1 MLAAAFDEAE
11 RQPAL
16 QEGREQAL
24 EQVNRGAPPHE
35 VAAVVE
41 ADVGLTCAIVRAA
54 GQIQGAGRIR
64 SVTDGVERLGPGAV
78 EAILRSAPSY
88 DIFNGDGRLAL
99 APDRFRL
106 HALAVQRAA
115 DRIAEMS
122 GIGDRDEL
130 ALAAILHDIGRPV
143 LARLHPGYAERFDRR
158 GATPDDRIAEER
170 RELGIDHALVGGVLT
185 RRWGVHARVAEAI
198 ERHHTR
204 QAEGMAAVIR
214 VADMVAAHIEDCPV
228 STQDLVEA
236 AESCGMDEQAV
247 RHGPLRASPG
257 QGVTSPGHR
266 PVSALLARA
275 GRPPAS
281 RRGQGLQADRRR
293 ARSLGEHRPQPPAQ
307 RVRQARRPGPRTGGP
322 HGDRARLDLEAS
334 PLASVRPQ
342 PVGADRRMSISRAAI
357 AIPIASIADV
367 PRRALAA
374 TDEGLVELVG
384 AGVGERDPDRPEQRR
399 LATPRSAHHQ
409 APVSSA

>member
-1 MLAAAFDEAE
+1 MASTATSTRGAQTSVRGEGRGRVLAAAFDEAE

-41 ADVGLTCAIVRAA
+41 ADVGLTSAIVRAA
-54 GQIQGAGRIR
+54 GQLQGSGRIH
-64 SVTDGVERLGPGAV
+64 SVSDGVERLGPGAV

-88 DIFNGDGRLAL
+88 DLFNGDGRLAL

-122 GIGDRDEL
+122 GIGERDEL
-130 ALAAILHDIGRPV
+130 ALAAIL

-214 VADMVAAHIEDCPV
+214 LADMVAAHIEDCPV
-228 STQDLVEA
+228 STTDLVEA
-236 AESCGMDEQAV
+236 AESCGMDETDV
-247 RHGPLRASPG
+247 RMVLYELP
-257 QGVTSPGHR
+257 QGKGS
-266 PVSALLARA
+266 
-275 GRPPAS
+275 
-281 RRGQGLQADRRR
+281 RRR
-293 ARSLGEHRPQPPAQ
+293 AT
-307 RVRQARRPGPRTGGP
+307 GPCPLSTRE
-322 HGDRARLDLEAS
+322 LDVL
-334 PLASVRPQ
+334 
-342 PVGADRRMSISRAAI
+342 
-357 AIPIASIADV
+357 
-367 PRRALAA
+367 
-374 TDEGLVELVG
+374 
-384 AGVGERDPDRPEQRR
+384 RR
-399 LATPRSAHHQ
+399 LAEGKVYKQIAVELDLSASTVRSHLHNVYGKLGALDRAQ
-409 APVSSA
+409 AVLMATEQGWI

>member
-1 MLAAAFDEAE
+1 MATAATARSAQNGTRNQGRGRVLAAAFDEAE

-16 QEGREQAL
+16 SEGREQAI

-35 VAAVVE
+35 VGAVVE
-41 ADVGLTCAIVRAA
+41 ADVGLTCAIIRAA

-115 DRIAEMS
+115 DRIAEVS

-158 GATPDDRIAEER
+158 GATPDDRITEER

-214 VADMVAAHIEDCPV
+214 VADMVAAHVEDCPV

-236 AESCGMDEQAV
+236 ADNCGMDEQAIRQV
-247 RHGPLRASPG
+247 LYELPQGKGSRRRATGPCPLS
-257 QGVTSPGHR
+257 
-266 PVSALLARA
+266 LARA
-275 GRPPAS
+275 GRPPAP

-293 ARSLGEHRPQPPAQ
+293 ARSLGEHSPQPPAQ
-307 RVRQARRPGPRTGGP
+307 RVRQARRPRPRSGGP
-322 HGDRARLDLEAS
+322 HGDRARLDLEALS
-334 PLASVRPQ
+334 PLASVRPR
-342 PVGADRRMSISRAAI
+342 PVGVDRRTPIRSAAI
-357 AIPIASIADV
+357 AMPTASMSTSRGV
-367 PRRALAA
+367 PS
-374 TDEGLVELVG
+374 
-384 AGVGERDPDRPEQRR
+384 RPR
-399 LATPRSAHHQ
+399 TK
-409 APVSSA
+409 VWWNSSVHA